1 MEGYD
6 TALINSLYAY
16 PTYARRFGTI
26 DSATG
31 TYQISAG
38 WQSAMS
44 SGSQVG
50 AIVGALANG
59 FIIGHFGYRTAFMLG
74 IVLMALFVFI
84 SFFGMTVG
92 LQTAGQVLC
101 G

>member
-16 PTYARRFGTI
+16 PAYARHFGAIEST
-26 DSATG
+26 TG
-31 TYQISAG
+31 TYQIPTQ
-38 WQSAMS
+38 WQSSMS

-50 AIVGALANG
+50 AIIGALVNG
-59 FIIGHFGYRTAFMLG
+59 FIVGRFGYRLAFLIG
-74 IVLMALFVFI
+74 ILLMASFISI

-92 LQTAGQVLC
+92 FQTAGQVLC